1 MVRSILVGIA
11 AAAAFAA
18 PLTAPAAVRDAVTY
32 EISPVFEGRA
42 LKAIAVAV
50 RFKADPSGVTRLD
63 LPRRNMSHTGLWRAL
78 RGLRAEGA
86 SLEGDGPERTVR
98 SKPGASVI
106 VRYEVASALDH
117 EPTEADGYPEAPWI
131 RPDWFYIDSRSAQAD
146 VDGRDEASVR
156 LAWRGWPKDFPHAS
170 NLDGETRPD
179 ATGGVLIGGRDLRI
193 VRQGPLRL
201 AIRGRHAFTDAALAS
216 DLARIIG
223 AERAFFGDKPDA
235 PYFVAAASSASGAAQ
250 AFSGVGKASAFAM
263 VATDGMTLSDL
274 RPYLAHEIFHAWNPV
289 RLGRPIGPEGYWL
302 SEGFTDFYARRL
314 MRRAGL
320 LTPAQFADAWNEM
333 FRAYGV
339 SPAKTLAG
347 AEAAKAFWSDP
358 DAEKIPYQRG
368 AMLAALWDWRLRQA
382 GGSLDAVI
390 RAQAEAFRQQ
400 PDARL
405 TDLFVATMRKAG
417 VDVGADVARYIDRG
431 EAIPLPKDVF
441 APCGILET
449 VTVPSFDLG
458 FAPTPGADGL
468 LTVAGLKPGGAADRA
483 GLRDGM
489 VIVRKISGV
498 SGDSTRPYDLV
509 VRAEGGERRVS
520 FLPQGAGTARYQK
533 LTLDP
538 AAPAKACDFLGD

>member
-1 MVRSILVGIA
+1 MRSVWVGIA
-11 AAAAFAA
+11 AVAALAA
-18 PLTAPAAVRDAVTY
+18 PLTARAAVRDDVTY

-50 RFKADPSGVTRLD
+50 RFQADPSGVTKLD
-63 LPRRNMSHTGLWRAL
+63 LPRRNMSRAGLWRAL

-86 SLEGDGPERTVR
+86 SLEGDGPDRTVR
-98 SKPGASVI
+98 SRPGAPVT
-106 VRYEVASALDH
+106 VRYQVASALDH
-117 EPTEADGYPEAPWI
+117 EPTHADGYPEAPWI
-131 RPDWFYIDSRSAQAD
+131 RPNWFYIDSLSVLAR
-146 VDGRDEASVR
+146 VDGREVAAIK
-156 LAWRGWPKDFPHAS
+156 LAWRGWPKDFLHAS

-193 VRQGPLRL
+193 VREGPLRL

-216 DLARIIG
+216 DLARIIV
-223 AERAFFGDKPDA
+223 AERSFFGDKPDA
-235 PYFVAAASSASGAAQ
+235 PYFVAAASSAPGAAQ

-320 LTPAQFADAWNEM
+320 ITPTQFADAWNET

-339 SPAKTLAG
+339 SPAKTLTG
-347 AEAAKAFWSDP
+347 DEAAKAFWSDP

-382 GGSLDAVI
+382 GGGLDAVI
-390 RAQAEAFRQQ
+390 RAQAKAFGQQ

-405 TDLFVATMRKAG
+405 TDLFAATMRQAG
-417 VDVGADVARYIDRG
+417 VDVGEDLARYVNRG
-431 EAIPLPKDVF
+431 EAIALPPEVF
-441 APCGILET
+441 APCGTLET
-449 VTVPSFDLG
+449 VTVQSFALG
-458 FAPTPGADGL
+458 FTPKPGADGL
-468 LTVAGLKPGGAADRA
+468 LTVADLAPDSAAYRA
-483 GLRDGM
+483 GLRDGT

-538 AAPAKACDFLGD
+538 AAPATACDLLGP